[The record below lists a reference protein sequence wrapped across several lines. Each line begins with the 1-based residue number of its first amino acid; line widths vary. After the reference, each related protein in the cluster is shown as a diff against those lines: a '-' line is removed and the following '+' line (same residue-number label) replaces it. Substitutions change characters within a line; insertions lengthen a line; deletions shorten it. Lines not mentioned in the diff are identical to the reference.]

1 MYEKVIKTIMA
12 EHLIVP
18 GKKIGVAVSGGVDS
32 MVLMH
37 MLYRYTG
44 GENLY
49 CLHFEHGIRGWE
61 SVRDMEFVRENAKEL
76 GIPFICA
83 RMDVPEKVMLTGE
96 NLEAAARRYRYAFF
110 ANISKKYDLQ
120 YVATAHHADDVVETF
135 LLNLLRGS
143 GTAGLCA
150 MRIRREPNIIRPLIG
165 ISREE
170 IEKYAEENGI
180 AYVADSTNDDL
191 DYSRNFLRKEVIPKL
206 KEINPNLA
214 DAVRRTTVLL
224 GEDEY
229 ALYRIESQLFEKAAE
244 NVENGVEL
252 DLKTLLSQNMGIQRR
267 LIRHAVLKAAGTLVD
282 VEKKHIDSVM
292 QLAENGKVGKRF
304 ILPGRFSAYIGYGK
318 LGIVKDNEKVADST
332 EEKFEIGKNIRI
344 AGLTLETEIVPVPAK
359 FPKLH
364 DPEQFADPAV
374 LDGAT
379 VRTRRSGDLFKPVGM
394 TEYKKLSDWMID
406 EKIPADKRDGIL
418 LIVKENNVLVI
429 VGHAVS
435 EDAKIQPGTQLALHI
450 ETISGEV

>member
-1 MYEKVIKTIMA
+1 MYEKFVKTIT
-12 EHLIVP
+12 EERLFTK
-18 GKKIGVAVSGGVDS
+18 GDKIGIAVSGGVDS
-32 MVLMH
+32 MVMMH
-37 MLYRYTG
+37 MMKRYTG

-61 SVRDMEFVRENAKEL
+61 SVRDMEFVRENAKTM

-110 ANISKKYDLQ
+110 ASISKKYDLQ

-170 IEKYAEENGI
+170 IEEYAEANGI

-191 DYSRNFLRKEVIPKL
+191 DYSRNFLRKEVVPKL
-206 KEINPNLA
+206 RELNPNLA
-214 DAVRRTTVLL
+214 EAVRRTTVLL

-229 ALYRIESQLFEKAAE
+229 ALFKTESALFGEIAIQTDEGIEIEIEPMLC
-244 NVENGVEL
+244 
-252 DLKTLLSQNMGIQRR
+252 QNTGIKRR
-267 LIRHAVLKAAGTLVD
+267 LLRHAILRVAGTLVD

-292 QLAENGKVGKRF
+292 ALAESKKTGKKF
-304 ILPGRFSAYIGYGK
+304 ILPGRFGAYIRYDK
-318 LGIVKDNEKVADST
+318 LLIVKDNEKLLDAT
-332 EEKFEIGKNIRI
+332 EEKFEVGKNIRI
-344 AGLTLETEIVPVPAK
+344 AGTFLETEVVPTPAC

-364 DPEQFADPAV
+364 DAVQFADPAV
-374 LDGAT
+374 MEGSV
-379 VRTRRSGDLFKPVGM
+379 VRTRRNGDVFRPVGM
-394 TEYKKLSDWMID
+394 SEYKKLSDWMID
-406 EKIPADKRDGIL
+406 EKIPADKRDSIL
-418 LIVKENNVLVI
+418 LMVKDDKVLVI
-429 VGHAVS
+429 AGHAVS
-435 EDAKIQPGTQLALHI
+435 EDAKVCSDTQLALHI
-450 ETISGEV
+450 ETIPIEE